1 MTSTTP
7 TNTPSAGFVCKQGV
21 NNPNLSNL
29 RPTEIDME
37 YTSTIMLPF
46 RGQFVQA
53 VTTYDKKEQRWITS
67 FWWMW
72 LSVKGF
78 THRWIRGDAVKTG
91 DVAWLHK
98 TPKTEFSNGTLVAHD
113 DAVRYFIKCANA
125 HKVPA
130 ATYMGKDIPN
140 LFGPSRHEVD
150 VKMDDNH
157 NKNKVDVD
165 SIHKEIMDMIAKDNI
180 NSLYAT
186 PEDMEAISKMAPNQ
200 SHNLTKKWY
209 GQSDTYALGA

>member
-7 TNTPSAGFVCKQGV
+7 TNTPSAGFVCQQAV
-21 NNPNLSNL
+21 NNPNLMSNS
-29 RPTEIDME
+29 RPTEMDME

-53 VTTYDKKEQRWITS
+53 VTTYDKADQRWITS

-78 THRWIRGDAVKTG
+78 THKWIRGDAVKSG

-140 LFGPSRHEVD
+140 LFGPSRFEYD
-150 VKMDDNH
+150 VKM
-157 NKNKVDVD
+157 VD
-165 SIHKEIMDMIAKDNI
+165 STLNQKHDPIQEVLDMISNSNI
-180 NSLYAT
+180 KSVYAT
-186 PEDMEAISKMAPNQ
+186 PEDINAIHKI
-200 SHNLTKKWY
+200 T
-209 GQSDTYALGA
+209 GIQSDNYALGA

>member
-7 TNTPSAGFVCKQGV
+7 TNTPSAGFVCQQAI
-21 NNPNLSNL
+21 NNPNLMTNP
-29 RPTEIDME
+29 RPTEMEME

-53 VTTYDKKEQRWITS
+53 VTTYDKTDQRWITS

-78 THRWIRGDAVKTG
+78 THKWIRGDAVKSG

-98 TPKTEFSNGTLVAHD
+98 NPKTEFSLGMLVAHD

-125 HKVPA
+125 GKVPA

-140 LFGPSRHEVD
+140 LFGPSRYEVD
-150 VKMDDNH
+150 VKMDDGKQQPQNPIDDIL
-157 NKNKVDVD
+157 N
-165 SIHKEIMDMIAKDNI
+165 MIQKSNI
-180 NSLYAT
+180 KSLYAT
-186 PEDMEAISKMAPNQ
+186 PEDIEAIHKVTGIQ

-209 GQSDTYALGA
+209 GQSDNYALGA

>member
-7 TNTPSAGFVCKQGV
+7 TNTPSAGFVCQQAV
-21 NNPNLSNL
+21 NNPSLSNS

-53 VTTYDKKEQRWITS
+53 VTTYDKTDQRWITS

-78 THRWIRGDAVKTG
+78 THRWIRGDAVKSG

-140 LFGPSRHEVD
+140 LFGPSRFEAD
-150 VKMDDNH
+150 VKLDDSKQQPH
-157 NKNKVDVD
+157 NPIDDILNAIQT
-165 SIHKEIMDMIAKDNI
+165 SNI
-180 NSLYAT
+180 KTLYAT
-186 PEDMEAISKMAPNQ
+186 QEDIEAINKMASNQ

-209 GQSDTYALGA
+209 GQSDNYALGA

>member
-7 TNTPSAGFVCKQGV
+7 TNTPSAGFVCQQAV
-21 NNPNLSNL
+21 NNPNLSNS

-53 VTTYDKKEQRWITS
+53 VTTYDKTDQRWITS
-67 FWWMW
+67 FWWLW
-72 LSVKGF
+72 LNVKGF
-78 THRWIRGDAVKTG
+78 THRWIRGDAVKSG

-98 TPKTEFSNGTLVAHD
+98 TPNTEFSNGTLVAHD

-150 VKMDDNH
+150 VKMIDAMPTPSH
-157 NKNKVDVD
+157 NPID
-165 SIHKEIMDMIAKDNI
+165 EILNMIQKSNM
-180 NSLYAT
+180 NTLYAT
-186 PEDMEAISKMAPNQ
+186 PEDIEAI
-200 SHNLTKKWY
+200 HRVT
-209 GQSDTYALGA
+209 GIQSDNYALGA

>member
-7 TNTPSAGFVCKQGV
+7 ANTMPAGFVCKQAV
-21 NNPNLSNL
+21 NNPSLSNL
-29 RPTEIDME
+29 HPTELDME
-37 YTSTIMLPF
+37 YVSTIMLPA
-46 RGQFVQA
+46 RGQFVEA

-78 THRWIRGDAVKTG
+78 THKWIRGDAVKTG

-98 TPKTEFSNGTLVAHD
+98 NPKTEFVNGSLVAHH
-113 DAVRYFIKCANA
+113 DAVQYFIKCASA

-140 LFGPSRHEVD
+140 LFGPSRYEYD
-150 VKMDDNH
+150 VKMDDGKQQPH
-157 NKNKVDVD
+157 NPIDDILNAIQT
-165 SIHKEIMDMIAKDNI
+165 SNI
-180 NSLYAT
+180 KSLYAT
-186 PEDMEAISKMAPNQ
+186 PEDMEAINKMAPNQ

-209 GQSDTYALGA
+209 GQSDNYALGA

>member
-7 TNTPSAGFVCKQGV
+7 TNTPSAGFVCQQAI

-29 RPTEIDME
+29 RPTELDME

-53 VTTYDKKEQRWITS
+53 VTTYDKTDQRWITS
-67 FWWMW
+67 FWWLW
-72 LSVKGF
+72 LNVKGF
-78 THRWIRGDAVKTG
+78 THRWIRGDAVKSG

-98 TPKTEFSNGTLVAHD
+98 TPNTEFSNGTLVAHD

-150 VKMDDNH
+150 VKMDDSKQQPH
-157 NKNKVDVD
+157 NPIDDILNAIQT
-165 SIHKEIMDMIAKDNI
+165 SNI
-180 NSLYAT
+180 KTLYAT
-186 PEDMEAISKMAPNQ
+186 QEDIEAINKMASNQ

-209 GQSDTYALGA
+209 GQSDNYALGA

>member
-7 TNTPSAGFVCKQGV
+7 TNTPSAGFVCQQAV

-29 RPTEIDME
+29 RPTELDME

-46 RGQFVQA
+46 RGQFVEA
-53 VTTYDKKEQRWITS
+53 VTTYNKKEQRWITS
-67 FWWMW
+67 FWWLW

-78 THRWIRGDAVKTG
+78 THRWIRGDAVKSG

-98 TPKTEFSNGTLVAHD
+98 TPNTEFSNGTLVAHD

-140 LFGPSRHEVD
+140 LFGPSRFEVSEGLTG
-150 VKMDDNH
+150 
-157 NKNKVDVD
+157 NKNKTDVD
-165 SIHKEIMDMIAKDNI
+165 SIHKDIMDMISKGNI
-180 NSLYAT
+180 TSLYAT
-186 PEDMEAISKMAPNQ
+186 PEDMEAINKMAPNQ
-200 SHNLTKKWY
+200 SHNLTQKWY
-209 GQSDTYALGA
+209 GQSDNYALGA